1 MVKLAAESK
10 IRKCQCCKTVMYIFF
25 SFDQRETPEWF
36 LAVAKINFLQ
46 ELILQVRVCRA
57 NSERKR

>member
-36 LAVAKINFLQ
+36 LAVAKNQFSTRVNFTG
-46 ELILQVRVCRA
+46 EGI
-57 NSERKR
+57 